1 MYIQYGVCQRPQPCQ
16 PVSYSSPTVPPGEL
30 VSKDSKLNP
39 TKKNLI
45 NNDNAA
51 HNYGSSGW
59 PHMHIV
65 KRLKARG
72 CWSDTINSPTSKPS

>member
-39 TKKNLI
+39 TKKILLI
-45 NNDNAA
+45 MIM
-51 HNYGSSGW
+51 
-59 PHMHIV
+59 PHTTMVVVDGLTCI
-65 KRLKARG
+65 
-72 CWSDTINSPTSKPS
+72 S